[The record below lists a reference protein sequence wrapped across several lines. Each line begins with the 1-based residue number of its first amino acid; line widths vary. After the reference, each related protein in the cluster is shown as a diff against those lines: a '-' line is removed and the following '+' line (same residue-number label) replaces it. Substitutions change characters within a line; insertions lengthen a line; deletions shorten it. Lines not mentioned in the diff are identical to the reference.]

1 MCVGNESLY
10 IFSFSSTF
18 ALFIWKTSWEIVWQM
33 QTSFQAGDR
42 CAGRNR
48 SECVYHTSVAETFL
62 DNLFFFLSL
71 RRIRFPRHFV
81 WLTNQ
86 CREYFYA
93 AMAINKTQPA
103 SIPTP
108 LVELSLPN
116 PRLACLCLCLC
127 WSPRAQLLAPINQNR
142 RRVQSESVKG
152 ERSQEM
158 SLT

>member
-1 MCVGNESLY
+1 MNVRRQRVLVHILFCLDFCSIQLENLLRDSVPNSNLHPSWRSLCRAQSKWMCLSHFCRRN
-10 IFSFSSTF
+10 FP
-18 ALFIWKTSWEIVWQM
+18 WQP
-33 QTSFQAGDR
+33 
-42 CAGRNR
+42 
-48 SECVYHTSVAETFL
+48 V
-62 DNLFFFLSL
+62 FFFLSL

-116 PRLACLCLCLC
+116 PRLACLCLC
-127 WSPRAQLLAPINQNR
+127 WSPWAQLLAPINQNR